1 MKNVIDLRSAAA
13 VRRSPAG
20 AAVFHRARDLSP
32 PFRVFLSR
40 LTGKSVGIPGF
51 PVVDAPLVSL
61 RSSAMEPLKDSSNVT
76 RLPGAEDIRLRE
88 PPHNFEAEQALLGA
102 ILINNAAYQR
112 VAEFLRPEHFADPLH
127 GKLFDSL
134 SRLIER
140 GQVVSAVTLKTYVE
154 QDEDMKA
161 AGGAT
166 YLARLAAA
174 SVHVIDATA
183 FGQAVH
189 DLYLRRQLIDL
200 GEGVVNGAF
209 GGDVDE
215 TALNQIETA
224 EKKLY
229 DLASS
234 GQTEGGFK
242 PFRVALTEATVAAE
256 AAYHR
261 VGQLTGVASGLFQ
274 LDQLLGGLHRSD
286 LIILAGRPSMG
297 KTALATNIAFNAAR
311 AYREEIVD
319 GKPKAVDGAVV
330 GFFSL
335 EMSSEQLATRM
346 LAEQAEVPSEKIR
359 KGELISSDFDR
370 VLSVS
375 HELEHL
381 NFFIDDTPALSIAA
395 LRTRARR
402 LKRTHGLGVLVV
414 DYLQLL
420 SPSGKNRQ
428 DNRVQEVS
436 EITRGLKTLAK
447 ELDVPV
453 LALSQLSRA
462 VEQREDKR
470 PQLSDLRESGSI
482 EQDADVVMFVYR
494 EEYYLTRSEP
504 TRRAEESDQRFNER
518 HEGWRQRCE
527 QTYGKAEVIV
537 AKQRHGPTGI
547 VRLSFEGQFTKF
559 GNLAADGEGPGP
571 VFE

>member
-1 MKNVIDLRSAAA
+1 
-13 VRRSPAG
+13 
-20 AAVFHRARDLSP
+20 
-32 PFRVFLSR
+32 
-40 LTGKSVGIPGF
+40 
-51 PVVDAPLVSL
+51 
-61 RSSAMEPLKDSSNVT
+61 MEPMKESSNVT

-102 ILINNAAYQR
+102 ILVNNAAYQR

-140 GQVVSAVTLKTYVE
+140 GQVVSAITLKTYVE
-154 QDEDMKA
+154 QDEDMKT
-161 AGGAT
+161 AGGAA

-174 SVHVIDATA
+174 SVHVIDAGA
-183 FGQAVH
+183 FGRTVH
-189 DLYLRRQLIDL
+189 DLYLRRQLIDVG
-200 GEGVVNGAF
+200 GEMVNGAF
-209 GGDVDE
+209 GSDVDE
-215 TALNQIETA
+215 MALQQIELA

-234 GQTEGGFK
+234 GQIEGGFK
-242 PFRVALTEATVAAE
+242 PFRAALTEATVAAE

-261 VGQLTGVASGLFQ
+261 VGQLTGVSTGLVS
-274 LDQLLGGLHRSD
+274 LDRLLGGLHRSD

-297 KTALATNIAFNAAR
+297 KSSLATNIGFNAAK
-311 AYREEIVD
+311 AYREEHDENGRTKV
-319 GKPKAVDGAVV
+319 ADGAVV

-335 EMSSEQLATRM
+335 EMSAEQLATRM
-346 LAEQAEVPSEKIR
+346 ISEQAAIPSEKIR

-402 LKRTHGLGVLVV
+402 LKRTHGLGLLII

-420 SPSGKNRQ
+420 APSGKSRQ
-428 DNRVQEVS
+428 ENRVQEVS

-470 PQLSDLRESGSI
+470 PQLADLRESGSI
-482 EQDADVVMFVYR
+482 EQDADVVMFIYR
-494 EEYYLTRSEP
+494 DEYYLMREEP
-504 TRRAEESDQRFNER
+504 KRRDNETMEHFNQRYDDWKQRGDQAS
-518 HEGWRQRCE
+518 
-527 QTYGKAEVIV
+527 GKAEVIV

-547 VRLSFEGQFTKF
+547 VHLAFEGQYTKF
-559 GNLAADGEGPGP
+559 DNLPAHEERPGGPA
-571 VFE
+571 F

>member
-1 MKNVIDLRSAAA
+1 
-13 VRRSPAG
+13 
-20 AAVFHRARDLSP
+20 
-32 PFRVFLSR
+32 
-40 LTGKSVGIPGF
+40 
-51 PVVDAPLVSL
+51 
-61 RSSAMEPLKDSSNVT
+61 MEPLKDSSNVT
-76 RLPGAEDIRLRE
+76 RLPGAEDLRLRE

-127 GKLFDSL
+127 GKLYDSL
-134 SRLIER
+134 ARLIER

-161 AGGAT
+161 VGGAA

-174 SVHVIDATA
+174 SVHVIDAAA
-183 FGQAVH
+183 FGRTVH
-189 DLYLRRQLIDL
+189 DLYLRRQLIDI
-200 GEGVVNGAF
+200 GETVVNGAF
-209 GGDVDE
+209 GSDVEE
-215 TALNQIETA
+215 TALVQIEVA

-242 PFRVALTEATVAAE
+242 PFRTALTEATVAAE

-261 VGQLTGVASGLFQ
+261 AGQLTGVATGLFQ

-297 KTALATNIAFNAAR
+297 KSSLATNIGFNAAK
-311 AYREEIVD
+311 AYREEHGED
-319 GKPKAVDGAVV
+319 GRPKAVDGAVV

-335 EMSSEQLATRM
+335 EMSAEQLAMRM
-346 LAEQAEVPSEKIR
+346 ISEQATIPSEKIR

-402 LKRTHGLGVLVV
+402 LKRTHGLGLLIV

-420 SPSGKNRQ
+420 APSGKARQ
-428 DNRVQEVS
+428 ENRVQEVS

-470 PQLSDLRESGSI
+470 PQLADLRESGSI
-482 EQDADVVMFVYR
+482 EQDADVVMFIYR
-494 EEYYLTRSEP
+494 DEYYLMREEP
-504 TRRAEESDQRFNER
+504 KRRTDESDQRYNER
-518 HEGWRQRCE
+518 HDAWKQRCE
-527 QTYGKAEVIV
+527 QMYGKAEVIV

-547 VRLSFEGQFTKF
+547 VRLAFEGQFTKF
-559 GNLAADGEGPGP
+559 DNLPADDEHAAGP
-571 VFE
+571 VF

>member
-1 MKNVIDLRSAAA
+1 
-13 VRRSPAG
+13 
-20 AAVFHRARDLSP
+20 
-32 PFRVFLSR
+32 
-40 LTGKSVGIPGF
+40 
-51 PVVDAPLVSL
+51 
-61 RSSAMEPLKDSSNVT
+61 MEPVKETSNVT

-102 ILINNAAYQR
+102 ILINNNAYQR

-134 SRLIER
+134 SKLIER
-140 GQVVSAVTLKTYVE
+140 GQLVSAVTLKTYVE
-154 QDEDMKA
+154 NDEDLKA
-161 AGGAT
+161 AGGPA

-174 SVHVIDATA
+174 SVHVIDAA
-183 FGQAVH
+183 DFGRNVH
-189 DLYLRRQLIDL
+189 DLFLRRQLIDV
-200 GEGVVNGAF
+200 GEGMVNSAF
-209 GGDVDE
+209 SPDVE
-215 TALNQIETA
+215 EMALDQIEIA

-234 GQTEGGFK
+234 GQIEGGFK
-242 PFRVALTEATVAAE
+242 AFRTALAEATMAAE

-261 VGQLTGVASGLFQ
+261 AGQLTGVATGLFQ
-274 LDQLLGGLHRSD
+274 LDQLLGGMHKSD
-286 LIILAGRPSMG
+286 LIILAGRPAMG
-297 KTALATNIAFNAAR
+297 KSSLATNIGFNAAK
-311 AYREEIVD
+311 AYREERGED
-319 GKPKAVDGAVV
+319 GRPKVADGAVV

-335 EMSSEQLATRM
+335 EMSAEQLATRM
-346 LAEQAEVPSEKIR
+346 VSEQAEIPSEKIR
-359 KGELISSDFDR
+359 KGELISADFDK

-375 HELEHL
+375 HDLEHL

-402 LKRTHGLGVLVV
+402 LKRTHGLGLLIV

-420 SPSGKNRQ
+420 APSGKSRQ
-428 DNRVQEVS
+428 ENRVQEVS

-470 PQLSDLRESGSI
+470 PQLADLRESGSI
-482 EQDADVVMFVYR
+482 EQDADVVMFIYR
-494 EEYYLTRSEP
+494 DEYYLMREEP
-504 TRRAEESDQRFNER
+504 KRRTDESDQRFNER
-518 HEGWRQRCE
+518 HDAWRQRCE
-527 QTYGKAEVIV
+527 LQYGKAEVIV

-547 VRLSFEGQFTKF
+547 VRLAFEGQFTKF
-559 GNLAADGEGPGP
+559 GNLPADSDGPAGP
-571 VFE
+571 AF